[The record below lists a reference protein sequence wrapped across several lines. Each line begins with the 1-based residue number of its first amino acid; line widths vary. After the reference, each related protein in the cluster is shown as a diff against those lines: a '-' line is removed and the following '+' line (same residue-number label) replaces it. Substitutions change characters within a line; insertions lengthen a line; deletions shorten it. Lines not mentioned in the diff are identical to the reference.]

1 MNSLTRW
8 NPIQEMMTLT
18 NQFDRLFENTFTVS
32 RAPLSGRQQRIW
44 TMPLDVRETDDA
56 YIVQASV
63 PGFDPQQ
70 IDVTL
75 DRNVLT
81 IKALLDEEELEEDE
95 IYHLRERRFGQ
106 FSRSISL
113 PSDVVAEEIEASVE
127 LGVLTVYVPKHE
139 SSKPKHI
146 PVQGST
152 HGAKQLVGNSQDV
165 IEGETG

>member
-8 NPIQEMMTLT
+8 NPIQEMMTFT
-18 NQFDRLFENTFTVS
+18 NQFDRLFENAFTLS
-32 RAPLSGRQQRIW
+32 RAPFLGVQQRIW
-44 TMPLDVRETDDA
+44 SMPLDVRETDDA

-63 PGFDPQQ
+63 PGFDPEQ

-81 IKALLDEEELEEDE
+81 IKGLLEEEDLEEDE
-95 IYHLRERRFGQ
+95 IYHLRERRYGQ

-113 PSDVVAEEIEASVE
+113 PSDVVAEEIEANVD

-139 SSKPKHI
+139 SSKPKRI
-146 PVQGST
+146 PVQGTT
-152 HGAKQLVGNSQDV
+152 HGAQQLVSNGQDV
-165 IEGETG
+165 IEGETS